1 MHLKRVSVVVARLVV
16 AGVVLLG
23 AAVAD
28 AAATSDAAEAA
39 VAADAAASAAEAAG
53 APDSDSGDLSSAN
66 EVIVTG
72 TRVTGIK
79 AVESAAPI
87 QVIASQSIERAAGK
101 PDLVTTLSNLI
112 PSLTA
117 QAFGSDQ
124 ANQTL
129 QAKLRGLC

>member
-1 MHLKRVSVVVARLVV
+1 MRSLPPT
-16 AGVVLLG
+16 
-23 AAVAD
+23 
-28 AAATSDAAEAA
+28 AAA
-39 VAADAAASAAEAAG
+39 AAASAADAAG

-129 QAKLRGLC
+129 QAKLRGLSPNDVLVLIDGKRRHTTPTWR